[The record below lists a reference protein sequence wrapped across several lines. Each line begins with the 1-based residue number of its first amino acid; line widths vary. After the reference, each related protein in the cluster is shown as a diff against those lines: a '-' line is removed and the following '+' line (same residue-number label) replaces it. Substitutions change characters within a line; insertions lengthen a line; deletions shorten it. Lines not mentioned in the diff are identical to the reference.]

1 MELFFPTSVEQY
13 VVWQHPNTWCS
24 CEDSIMQYTHSTEQF
39 CSQSKCNC
47 LHIMSMKSL
56 QITRNLASSLSTY
69 LCYFSFNW
77 PISLVSY
84 PSTEQASVGYKIYQ
98 VRKLLG
104 DKFFKEFLNTN
115 PRVDIYALLILHIKQ
130 VTNENLLYSTGNSI
144 QYSVMASMGRKSKKQ
159 GIYIYMYLIHFVV
172 QQKLT
177 QHCTATILQ

>member
-1 MELFFPTSVEQY
+1 
-13 VVWQHPNTWCS
+13 
-24 CEDSIMQYTHSTEQF
+24 MQYTHSTEQF

-104 DKFFKEFLNTN
+104 DKFFREFLNTN

-130 VTNENLLYSTGNSI
+130 VTNENLLYSTGNSMSCDGLYGKEI
-144 QYSVMASMGRKSKKQ
+144 EKRGD
-159 GIYIYMYLIHFVV
+159 I
-172 QQKLT
+172 
-177 QHCTATILQ
+177 CTRIADSLCCTVEANTTW